1 MARKRATRAWGDGQI
16 KQLGQDK
23 WLVRASGGTD
33 ADGRRIRPSQVV
45 YGSQAQAKRVLRE
58 LQGELDGGTYI
69 APEDMTLGDW
79 LREWFQAEYGC
90 EIGDPRGTILE
101 TAKAGTTAGRYESII
116 RLHIIPAIG
125 NVPVQRLR
133 TTHLRRYFDEIGK
146 TQSMATLELHYIVLH
161 SALDAA
167 VRERIVRE
175 NVASSMMGK
184 PTRDRDDSPV
194 DVLENCWEADE
205 AARFVATARE
215 AGPQWAAFFTLA
227 LDSGMRKGEIC
238 ALMWKDIDRDAGTIQ
253 IERSLIRASKQ
264 PLFGPVKNRRPRT
277 VMIAPETLALL
288 KAHRKH
294 QVEIKLRMGEA
305 YNDFGLVFAK
315 EPDNKYRQKDV
326 IGCPLQANNLGER
339 EFLRLIKKAGVRPVK
354 FHGLRH
360 TCATL
365 LLKARVP
372 VHYVAARL
380 GHTDVGTAL
389 RIYAHAIP
397 SGEKEMLNDLR
408 RALGLS
414 DK

>member
-1 MARKRATRAWGDGQI
+1 MAKKKIRAWGDGQI
-16 KQLGQDK
+16 KQLGEDK

-58 LQGELDGGTYI
+58 LQGELDDGTYI

-90 EIGDPRGTILE
+90 KIGDPRGTILE
-101 TAKAGTTAGRYESII
+101 TAKAGTTARRYESII

-125 NVPVQRLR
+125 KVPIQRLR
-133 TTHLRRYFDEIGK
+133 GTHLRRYFDEISK
-146 TQSMATLELHYIVLH
+146 TQSMATLELHYMVLH

-167 VRERIVRE
+167 VREHIVRE

-184 PTRDRDDSPV
+184 PTRDRDDSPA

-205 AARFVATARE
+205 AARFIATARE

-227 LDSGMRKGEIC
+227 LDSGMRKGELC
-238 ALMWKDIDRDAGTIQ
+238 ALMWKDVDWDAGTIQ

-277 VMIAPETLALL
+277 IMIAPETLALL

-315 EPDNKYRQKDV
+315 EPDKYRRKDV
-326 IGCPLQANNLGER
+326 VGCPLQANNLGER
-339 EFLRLIKKAGVRPVK
+339 EFLRLIQGAGVRPVK

-380 GHTDVGTAL
+380 GHTDVGTTL